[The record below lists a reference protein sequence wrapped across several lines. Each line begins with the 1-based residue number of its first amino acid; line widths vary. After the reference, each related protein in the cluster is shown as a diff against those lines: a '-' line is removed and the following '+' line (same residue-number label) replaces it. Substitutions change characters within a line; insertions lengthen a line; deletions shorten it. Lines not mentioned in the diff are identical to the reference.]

1 MGENSTQVEVDL
13 FSIECRKIL
22 SFLRMIEW
30 QCCCDGVLRAE
41 TYQSICLYNFH
52 GAKIWSH
59 RVKESLKAVQF
70 SVALSGSQQAYDK
83 TLFIIAHIISGKVI
97 SNQVG

>member
-1 MGENSTQVEVDL
+1 MMGVYARKRIKVSAQ
-13 FSIECRKIL
+13 FS
-22 SFLRMIEW
+22 W
-30 QCCCDGVLRAE
+30 D
-41 TYQSICLYNFH
+41 
-52 GAKIWSH
+52 KIWSH

-70 SVALSGSQQAYDK
+70 SVARSGSQQAYDK